1 MNIEEL
7 KNRID
12 CNDLAE
18 KLGLTRPRA
27 GGNFKSPHHKD
38 KAPSLSVFQD
48 GKRWKDHS
56 TDTGGT
62 CIDLVMY
69 VEELEVGDAIVR
81 LHELYG
87 FTMDRPKN
95 DAPPRARSRAEFIA
109 EKCLAHPELAIP
121 YLVEERK
128 LSEATVKK
136 AIKAGAIGFN
146 TWNAGMMEPK
156 DGRTPLA
163 AGEAGYGG
171 PAVTFIVRSMNP
183 GHVLAV
189 EMRYLDPLM
198 NGGQKTSTQGE
209 KTNAPF
215 FMDLRRLQKAHTV
228 VIVESPINALSVEDC
243 GLKGYAAVA
252 TRGAATVDSMD
263 WRFLMGKR
271 VILAMDNDEPDERYQ
286 RRAGLEAAWKIHDQL
301 LGLNIACHMVEQE
314 SWKERNWNDLNDIL
328 KDGGAAELTR
338 VLKQLQPW
346 IIQGQPGGDTKDP
359 TGRSRIFLPP
369 HDWSIYWRFRAK
381 EDFVTYVKEYTNK
394 SSDGEGDNQ
403 VQELVIKEFEDV
415 CGFRIA
421 GISRVTIASA
431 TSMMTGDV
439 DQQPHTLFSVTVQ
452 TPRHANKLVRRVF
465 EDEKLHNPDQWIKF
479 GPIFSRQRFA
489 RMVNVLER
497 GAHNGARNAI
507 NFVGLGWRD
516 GKPIVNEGPDCYFQ
530 EPDKQCPYH
539 NLVFA
544 SGSQED
550 ARRVIGHYGKT
561 FGQNAALIMLCWA
574 LGSHLKA
581 FMGFWPHCILQARKG
596 SGKSTLV
603 KRLERT
609 IGMTM
614 FSGQSLQTEFRLLT
628 SLSAT
633 SQPTGWE
640 ELSAR
645 RQEVIDKAVSLL
657 QEAYNYGVTRRGS
670 DMTEYVICAPVLLAG
685 EDVPVRSLTG
695 KVISVDLAEKGPLM
709 PDDLPRFP
717 MRQWLEYLASFDRER
732 VRAQYKDA
740 IHYCQENCRST
751 GTDEGAKRMVHN
763 YAAVLTAWQ
772 MLADFADLDASQF
785 DFRADLVRRMNGHI
799 AETSEDR
806 EPWIWI
812 VEKLCSEISAR
823 NFRYPYVFDEVEG
836 KLALIVRTSHVMDH
850 LQSEMR
856 LREFW
861 NGLTVKSDRVFKRQ
875 LREAQVIVTK
885 DGSGEVADVEKT
897 IGGHRIAHMTPLDV
911 LELQAYGL
919 SVPVEATPDP
929 NEVLDRSAWFGRPGR
944 AANGQ

>member
-12 CNDLAE
+12 CADLAE

-27 GGNFKSPHHKD
+27 GGNFKSPNHKD
-38 KAPSLSVFQD
+38 RSASLSIFQD

-56 TDTGGT
+56 TDRGGT

-69 VEELEVGDAIVR
+69 IEECEVADAIRR

-87 FTMDRPKN
+87 FAMDRQQP
-95 DAPPRARSRAEFIA
+95 DQPRRAKSKAEFIA
-109 EKCLAHPELAIP
+109 ERCLLAPDKAIP
-121 YLVEERK
+121 YLTEQRK
-128 LSEATVKK
+128 ISEATVKR

-146 TWNAGMMEPK
+146 EWTAADMKPNPE
-156 DGRTPLA
+156 RTPPA
-163 AGEAGYGG
+163 SGEPGFGG
-171 PAVTFIVRSMNP
+171 PAVTFAVKSLRSP
-183 GHVLAV
+183 EILAV
-189 EMRYLDPLM
+189 EMRYLDPEL
-198 NGGQKTSTQGE
+198 NGGVKTSTQGE
-209 KTNAPF
+209 KSNAPF
-215 FMDLRRLQKAHTV
+215 FIDRRSLEKARTV
-228 VIVESPINALSVEDC
+228 YIVESPINALSIEDC
-243 GLKGYAAVA
+243 GMKGVAAVA

-271 VILAMDNDEPDERYQ
+271 VILAMDNDAPDDRGK
-286 RRAGLEAAWKIHDQL
+286 RAGLEAAWKIHDQL
-301 LGLNIACHMVEQE
+301 LGLNIACHMVEQDT
-314 SWKERNWNDLNDIL
+314 WKRGNWNDVNDIL
-328 KDGGAAELTR
+328 KDGGPEELTR
-338 VLKQLQPW
+338 ILRQLQPW
-346 IIQGQPGGDTKDP
+346 IIQGQPGGDDKDKDHANR
-359 TGRSRIFLPP
+359 TRIFLPA
-369 HDWSIYWRFRAK
+369 HDWTIYWRYRNK
-381 EDFVTYVKEYTNK
+381 EDFVTYVKDAKKNE
-394 SSDGEGDNQ
+394 DGVEQ
-403 VQELVIKEFEDV
+403 LEFEDV

-431 TSMMTGDV
+431 TSMMTGDA

-479 GPIFSRQRFA
+479 GPIFSRNRFQ

-497 GAHNGARNAI
+497 GADRGARNAI

-530 EPDKQCPYH
+530 EPEKQCPYY
-539 NLVFA
+539 NLVFN
-544 SGSQED
+544 SGTQDD
-550 ARRVIGHYGKT
+550 ARRVLTSYGKT
-561 FGQNAALIMLCWA
+561 FGQNAALLLLTWS

-633 SQPTGWE
+633 SHPTGWE

-717 MRQWLEYLASFDRER
+717 LRQWLEHLAGFTREGI
-732 VRAQYKDA
+732 RAHYKDA
-740 IHYCQENCRST
+740 ISYCQENCRST

-785 DFRADLVRRMNGHI
+785 DFRTDLVKRMNAHI

-812 VEKLCSEISAR
+812 VEKILSEIAAR
-823 NFRYPYVFDEVEG
+823 NFRYPYMFDSVEG
-836 KLALIVRTSHVMDH
+836 KSALIVRTSHVMDH
-850 LQSEMR
+850 LSSEQR

-861 NGLTVKSDRVFKRQ
+861 NGLTIKSDRVFKRQ
-875 LREAQVIVTK
+875 LREASVLVTK
-885 DGSGEVADVEKT
+885 EGSAEIPEVERT
-897 IGGHRIAHMTPLDV
+897 IHGHRVSHMTALDV
-911 LELQAYGL
+911 AELEAYGL
-919 SVPVEATPDP
+919 SVPVEESQQFEPSGQSRD
-929 NEVLDRSAWFGRPGR
+929 LWSGKR
-944 AANGQ
+944 AAG